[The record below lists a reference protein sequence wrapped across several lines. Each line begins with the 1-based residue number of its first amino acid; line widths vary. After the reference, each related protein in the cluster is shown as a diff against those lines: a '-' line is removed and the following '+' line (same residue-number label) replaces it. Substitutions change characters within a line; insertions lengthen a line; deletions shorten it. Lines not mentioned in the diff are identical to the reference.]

1 MAKMAKPLPE
11 QDIHAL
17 FDVVVVLLGEL
28 VGGQVPAELTAMMVR
43 RLARDGFLDHEAS
56 AGELGAVVSDL
67 AQRLHYAMGAYD
79 SLPEPSPRTTTYS
92 LLMPTE
98 AAARACQAELTA
110 SGGSD
115 VLVRDLGADGWK
127 VLTTFPELSPD
138 PAFREREAQLEAL
151 ARRHRGRFSGSQR

>member
-1 MAKMAKPLPE
+1 MAKPLPE

-28 VGGQVPAELTAMMVR
+28 IEGQVPAELTARMIR
-43 RLARDGFLDHEAS
+43 RLAKDGLLGHEAS
-56 AGELGAVVSDL
+56 AGELGAVVGDL
-67 AQRLHYAMGAYD
+67 VQRLHYAMGAYD

-110 SGGSD
+110 LGGSD
-115 VLVRDLGADGWK
+115 VSVRDLGADGWK
-127 VLTTFPELSPD
+127 VLTTFSELSPD
-138 PAFREREAQLEAL
+138 RAFREREAQLEAL
-151 ARRHRGRFSGSQR
+151 ARRHRGQYSGSR